1 MSWFNDNGRIY
12 EVDGGTDG
20 GRSNI
25 SGATFVGEYQY
36 DVHFGINEVNF
47 QINEG
52 IPTLPG
58 AILFGASWSYFNGVT
73 NGGY

>member
-1 MSWFNDNGRIY
+1 MY
-12 EVDGGTDG
+12 EVDVRNYG

-25 SGATFVGEYQY
+25 SGATFVVEYQSY
-36 DVHFGINEVNF
+36 IDFGINEVNG

-58 AILFGASWSYFNGVT
+58 AILFWIILILFRWRT
-73 NGGY
+73 